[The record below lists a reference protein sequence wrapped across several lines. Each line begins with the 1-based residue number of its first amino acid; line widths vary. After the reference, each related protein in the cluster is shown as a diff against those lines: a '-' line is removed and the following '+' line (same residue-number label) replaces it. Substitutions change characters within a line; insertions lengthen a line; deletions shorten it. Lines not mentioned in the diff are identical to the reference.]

1 MHGPYFSF
9 TTHCHSL
16 ALDAIN
22 RDFLKKGGILL
33 HSSKN
38 LTNFVNCL
46 AKTQVMKKYILF
58 LITAISGIL
67 CSIAQ
72 PLDATRFEER
82 TFSLGG
88 GSTHLL
94 DTYLSPLKYKGGH
107 VAIMD
112 ERFSQKS
119 VSNKQWFA
127 QSLLSLH
134 GHYTLAAENR
144 GLMVAGMAHYAY
156 TYFYRPLHTD
166 RWNLY
171 VGPQGQLRIGGVY
184 NLRNSNNPAQLKL
197 CVNLSASAM
206 GKYSFAL
213 WQIPMNVRLQADIP
227 LLGVAFA
234 PDYGQ
239 SYYEIFYLGHG
250 ERCVH
255 YTSPY
260 NNPSLRTDLS
270 CDMQFRSCSLRLTWL
285 QDFYYWRL
293 GRNQYRM
300 NTCSLMIGYVSNLYK
315 VFRGDI
321 SQQYI
326 PY

>member
-1 MHGPYFSF
+1 
-9 TTHCHSL
+9 
-16 ALDAIN
+16 
-22 RDFLKKGGILL
+22 
-33 HSSKN
+33 
-38 LTNFVNCL
+38 
-46 AKTQVMKKYILF
+46 MKKYILF
-58 LITAISGIL
+58 LIVAVCTLSL
-67 CSIAQ
+67 IAQ
-72 PLDATRFEER
+72 PLAATRFEER

-112 ERFSQKS
+112 ERFSQTS
-119 VSNKQWFA
+119 ASSERWFA

-134 GHYTLAAENR
+134 GDYTLAAESR

-166 RWNLY
+166 RWSLY

-197 CVNLSASAM
+197 GVNVSASAI

-213 WQIPMNVRLQADIP
+213 GNIPVNIRLQTDIP
-227 LLGVAFA
+227 LLGAAFA

-239 SYYEIFYLGHG
+239 SYYEIFYLGYTEG
-250 ERCVH
+250 CVH
-255 YTSPY
+255 HTSLR
-260 NNPSLRTDLS
+260 NNPSLRTDFS
-270 CDMQFRSCSLRLTWL
+270 CDMQLRSCALRFSWL
-285 QDFYYWRL
+285 QDLYYWSL
-293 GRNQYRM
+293 GGQQYRM
-300 NTCSLMIGYVSNLYK
+300 NTHSFMIGYVTNLYQ
-315 VFRGDI
+315 VLRDDI
-321 SQQYI
+321 VKQYI